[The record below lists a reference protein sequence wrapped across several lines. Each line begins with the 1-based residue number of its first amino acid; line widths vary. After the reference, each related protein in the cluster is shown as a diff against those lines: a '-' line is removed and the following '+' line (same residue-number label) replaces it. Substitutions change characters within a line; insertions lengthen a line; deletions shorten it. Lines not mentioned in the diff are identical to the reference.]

1 METSTVNI
9 DRSMFQKMAF
19 VMNAID
25 SGWSV
30 KKNDENYIFTKK
42 HEGKREVFMAD
53 YLEKFVIENMKLE
66 GKTLGT

>member
-1 METSTVNI
+1 MEKSSVNI
-9 DRSMFQKMAF
+9 DRAMFQKMTF
-19 VMNAID
+19 VMSAID

-30 KKNDENYIFTKK
+30 KKHDDNFIFTKK